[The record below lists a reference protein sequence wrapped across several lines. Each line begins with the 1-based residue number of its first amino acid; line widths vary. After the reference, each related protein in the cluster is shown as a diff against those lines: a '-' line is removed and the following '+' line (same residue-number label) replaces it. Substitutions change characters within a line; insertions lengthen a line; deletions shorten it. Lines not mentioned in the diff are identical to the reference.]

1 MKIRMFKQVIELG
14 HYVPNFET
22 YWDTWV
28 VDKVIEE
35 AEEVNKY
42 LEEIKKETT
51 SFGGG
56 VYWSDTLGR
65 FSIKYYFLSEGE
77 EK

>member
-14 HYVPNFET
+14 HYVPNYGI

-28 VDKVIEE
+28 VDKIIEDAEEISRYIEE
-35 AEEVNKY
+35 AS
-42 LEEIKKETT
+42 KESTG
-51 SFGGG
+51 FFGG
-56 VYWSDTLGR
+56 VYRSDTLGN
-65 FSIKYYFLSEGE
+65 FSINYHFLGEGE